1 MKRLTL
7 AALALFVLSIAPQP
21 AEAGCQPL
29 RTVLRGAGRVVSAP
43 FRAVRANR
51 SARRAG
57 NNCG

>member
-7 AALALFVLSIAPQP
+7 LAMFALSLLSIPEP
-21 AEAGCQPL
+21 AEACCLG
-29 RTVLRGAGRVVSAP
+29 TVLRGAGRVVSAP